1 MANVTQAEYEE
12 MKRIVANNLCAEC
25 GAEIQIRTNQESG
38 NLELGCPIDRSHHG
52 YTETETYTQAMRR
65 GAMVPVYIEDRI
77 KKRMLPEKAD
87 LDRMTALVATRFSAA
102 NLDHPSAAVFILD
115 CWRLDLD
122 PLLGEIVPITFT
134 SKSGKKVVTPIITE
148 DGWLSMA
155 ARGCPDKWV
164 GAPRVEPVTDADL
177 KEAICNDRDGWVW
190 KATGRTKDM
199 TEGQETFAYGWLKR
213 KEWEQAKARGTPAGE
228 LPGNQARVRA
238 IKRWVRENFP
248 EARHKMMEL
257 TREWMSRAE
266 GVVEA
271 QDVIEA
277 EYRILA
283 VPEEK
288 KGELP
293 QKGLATEA
301 QQKFLLSLGKERLSK
316 DEAQMSIACEER
328 HHKPFNKLT
337 KKEASEW
344 IEELRALPKEEW
356 VQPLVQG
363 KEQPLVPGKEQREL
377 FDD

>member
-1 MANVTQAEYEE
+1 M
-12 MKRIVANNLCAEC
+12 
-25 GAEIQIRTNQESG
+25 
-38 NLELGCPIDRSHHG
+38 
-52 YTETETYTQAMRR
+52 
-65 GAMVPVYIEDRI
+65 
-77 KKRMLPEKAD
+77 
-87 LDRMTALVATRFSAA
+87 
-102 NLDHPSAAVFILD
+102 
-115 CWRLDLD
+115 
-122 PLLGEIVPITFT
+122 
-134 SKSGKKVVTPIITE
+134 
-148 DGWLSMA
+148 
-155 ARGCPDKWV
+155 
-164 GAPRVEPVTDADL
+164 
-177 KEAICNDRDGWVW
+177 W

-199 TEGQETFAYGWLKR
+199 AEGQETFAYGWLKR
-213 KEWEQAKARGTPAGE
+213 NEWEQAKARGTPAGE